1 MAKNIVKAMK
11 EKAVK
16 KIIFISSIG
25 IYNVP
30 LNPVLQPYRKA
41 ADIIEASELEYTILR
56 PTWFTNEDEIDYE
69 ITEKG

>member
-41 ADIIEASELEYTILR
+41 ADIIEA
-56 PTWFTNEDEIDYE
+56 
-69 ITEKG
+69 